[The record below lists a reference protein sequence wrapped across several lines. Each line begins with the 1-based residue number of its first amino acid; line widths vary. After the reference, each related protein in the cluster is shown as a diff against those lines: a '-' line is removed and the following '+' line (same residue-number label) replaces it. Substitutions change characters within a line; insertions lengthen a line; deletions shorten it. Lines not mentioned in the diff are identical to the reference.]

1 MRYFIPHDSIDC
13 GPVCLKMISDY
24 YGQDYSLQ
32 FLRTLCNLNRL
43 GVSIYNLATGAEK
56 LGYKAVTAQLSL
68 LYLKERSA
76 LPCVLFWDKNHFVV
90 LYKITKSRG
99 IFFFHIADPG
109 QGKVKLNEE
118 TFKNYWLSG
127 GAKGFALFLEPTKE
141 FYFLGEK
148 KEASSNVAKRSTFLF
163 ILQYFLRYKG
173 NYLQVFFAMAVAAFT
188 SFLFPFLTQSIVDY
202 GIGLKDL
209 NFVVL
214 VLIFQLFLFVTS
226 TTADVVRSHLL
237 LHVSSRVSISLL
249 GDFLYKMMRLPL
261 HFFETKMP
269 GDLIQRIQDH
279 NVVEEFT
286 TSTLLTSIFTFV
298 NIIVYSSI
306 LCYYNI
312 TIFTVFII
320 ASLLSIAWTLVF
332 LKWRKALN
340 YLRFQE
346 LSNTND
352 KLFEMATQMPEIKIN
367 QFEKYKQ
374 REWGNIRIKLFKIEI
389 SRLSLEQYQ
398 RIGSD
403 FFDQIRTI
411 LILFISVY
419 SVIQGE
425 LTLGMMLAI
434 SYIVGQLSS
443 PVKELIRLINN
454 FQTAS
459 ISLERM
465 NEVYTEKE
473 EKGGLIGDA
482 STPQNDLHAG
492 IELKNVSFGYL
503 GPDHDQALIQ
513 INIKIPRGKVTA
525 IVGSSGSGKTTLLK
539 LLLKFYQ
546 PQAGEIILDG
556 NTLDSY
562 SIEWWRSQCGVV
574 MQDGHIFS
582 DTIKRNIVMGDET
595 NDNHRLIHA
604 VQVANIEDFIL
615 DLPMH
620 FDTKVGESG
629 LGMSGG
635 QKQRLLIARAVYKN
649 PSFIFFDEAT
659 SSLDAKNEKVIMEN
673 LQAFF
678 TGKTVVII
686 AHRLSTVKSADQI
699 LVLEKGKIA
708 EVGNHTDLIQANGV
722 YYNLVKN
729 QLELGQ

>member
-1 MRYFIPHDSIDC
+1 
-13 GPVCLKMISDY
+13 
-24 YGQDYSLQ
+24 
-32 FLRTLCNLNRL
+32 
-43 GVSIYNLATGAEK
+43 
-56 LGYKAVTAQLSL
+56 
-68 LYLKERSA
+68 
-76 LPCVLFWDKNHFVV
+76 
-90 LYKITKSRG
+90 
-99 IFFFHIADPG
+99 
-109 QGKVKLNEE
+109 
-118 TFKNYWLSG
+118 
-127 GAKGFALFLEPTKE
+127 
-141 FYFLGEK
+141 
-148 KEASSNVAKRSTFLF
+148 
-163 ILQYFLRYKG
+163 
-173 NYLQVFFAMAVAAFT
+173 
-188 SFLFPFLTQSIVDY
+188 
-202 GIGLKDL
+202 
-209 NFVVL
+209 
-214 VLIFQLFLFVTS
+214 
-226 TTADVVRSHLL
+226 
-237 LHVSSRVSISLL
+237 
-249 GDFLYKMMRLPL
+249 
-261 HFFETKMP
+261 
-269 GDLIQRIQDH
+269 
-279 NVVEEFT
+279 
-286 TSTLLTSIFTFV
+286 
-298 NIIVYSSI
+298 
-306 LCYYNI
+306 
-312 TIFTVFII
+312 
-320 ASLLSIAWTLVF
+320 
-332 LKWRKALN
+332 
-340 YLRFQE
+340 
-346 LSNTND
+346 
-352 KLFEMATQMPEIKIN
+352 
-367 QFEKYKQ
+367 
-374 REWGNIRIKLFKIEI
+374 
-389 SRLSLEQYQ
+389 
-398 RIGSD
+398 
-403 FFDQIRTI
+403 
-411 LILFISVY
+411 
-419 SVIQGE
+419 
-425 LTLGMMLAI
+425 
-434 SYIVGQLSS
+434 
-443 PVKELIRLINN
+443 
-454 FQTAS
+454 
-459 ISLERM
+459 M